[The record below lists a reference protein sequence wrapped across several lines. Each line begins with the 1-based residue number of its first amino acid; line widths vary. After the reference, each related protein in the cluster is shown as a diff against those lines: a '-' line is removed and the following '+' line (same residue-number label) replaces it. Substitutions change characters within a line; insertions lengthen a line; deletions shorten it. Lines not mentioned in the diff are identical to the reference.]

1 MERKFYTDDFEQ
13 LLKERS
19 DEFRM
24 YPSKRVWHSIYNDL
38 HPGRKWPSVAVSMV
52 LIIALL
58 LVSYWNSN
66 NNNSS
71 NVTTASTAITAGLQN
86 TADADY
92 NVLQQNFPTITFNNK
107 DAAITPVVAGIQDN
121 TSGLQSIAAIPSQKT
136 NSANNLNLQAASVQ
150 KAFSKNRTAKNNA
163 TTTVAGEYRKQNS
176 NSRSAIVI
184 NNNALKATDNTTVEE
199 ENVITDNSAAEETNI
214 TINNTTISTELNTV
228 PVKNTPEENL
238 TAAKKENTPELITTA
253 TPAKKDALSAED
265 KAWIEDYALHNKAQR
280 GKWKERLALEFYI
293 TPGIGFRKLASN
305 STMAA
310 NAGNY
315 IAQSAS
321 PTGVNP
327 MNHKPGLGL
336 EAGLGLVY
344 AAAKNLRF
352 KAGVQANVTN
362 YIVNADETSHPIL
375 TTLLL
380 NELNT
385 GYPYMVSRIST
396 VANTSGLQPVKLHN
410 KTYQVS
416 IPVGLALKLS
426 GNSKFNWYAGAAV
439 QPTFVIGGK
448 ANLISA
454 DKRNYVSDPTFIRHW
469 SLNAALETYVQYKL
483 NGYTLQVGPQL
494 RYQLVSTYS
503 KQVSLNENL
512 YNTGLKIGVLKNF

>member
-66 NNNSS
+66 DNNSS
-71 NVTTASTAITAGLQN
+71 KVTTASTIDGSQN
-86 TADADY
+86 ISIAD
-92 NVLQQNFPTITFNNK
+92 NSVLQQNFPAITFNNQ
-107 DAAITPVVAGIQDN
+107 DVLLNPVVSSNKANIAEPR
-121 TSGLQSIAAIPSQKT
+121 LQPETTIAPQKS
-136 NSANNLNLQAASVQ
+136 NGVNNLNLPAIPAQ
-150 KAFSKNRTAKNNA
+150 KTYSKNRTAKNNTTA
-163 TTTVAGEYRKQNS
+163 TASEYPEQNS
-176 NSRSAIVI
+176 NSISLFSI
-184 NNNALKATDNTTVEE
+184 NNALRATENTTVDEGK
-199 ENVITDNSAAEETNI
+199 VITDNSTVKETNI
-214 TINNTTISTELNTV
+214 TFDNTINSTEINTV
-228 PVKNTPEENL
+228 PVKNIPEENL
-238 TAAKKENTPELITTA
+238 TATKKENTPEVINTA
-253 TPAKKDALSAED
+253 APTKKDALSAED

-280 GKWKERLALEFYI
+280 GKWKDRLAMEFYV
-293 TPGIGFRKLASN
+293 TPSIGYRKLASN
-305 STMAA
+305 STMAT
-310 NAGNY
+310 NTGNY

-321 PTGVNP
+321 PSGVNP
-327 MNHKPGLGL
+327 MDHKPGLGL

-344 AAAKNLRF
+344 AAAKNIRL
-352 KAGVQANVTN
+352 KAGVQANITN
-362 YIVNADETSHPIL
+362 YIINADETNHPIL

-385 GYPYMVSRIST
+385 GYPNMVTRTST

-416 IPVGLALKLS
+416 IPVGFALKLS
-426 GNSKFNWYAGAAV
+426 GNSKFDWYAGAAA

-469 SLNAALETYVQYKL
+469 SLNAALETYVQYKF

-503 KQVSLNENL
+503 KQFSLNENL

>member
-38 HPGRKWPSVAVSMV
+38 HPGRKWPSVAVSML

-66 NNNSS
+66 DNNSS
-71 NVTTASTAITAGLQN
+71 KEATTSTTPGSQN
-86 TADADY
+86 LSIAD
-92 NVLQQNFPTITFNNK
+92 NTVWQQNFSVITFNNQ
-107 DAAITPVVAGIQDN
+107 DVLLNPVVSSKKAN
-121 TSGLQSIAAIPSQKT
+121 TPGLQPETIIAPQKS
-136 NSANNLNLQAASVQ
+136 NEVNNLNLPAIPAQ
-150 KAFSKNRTAKNNA
+150 KTYSKNRTTKNNSTIIA
-163 TTTVAGEYRKQNS
+163 SEYPEQNP
-176 NSRSAIVI
+176 NSTSPALI
-184 NNNALKATDNTTVEE
+184 NNALNATANTTVDE
-199 ENVITDNSAAEETNI
+199 ENVITDNSTVKETNL
-214 TINNTTISTELNTV
+214 TIDNTVNSTEVNTV
-228 PVKNTPEENL
+228 PVKNISEENL
-238 TAAKKENTPELITTA
+238 TATKKENTPEVITTA
-253 TPAKKDALSAED
+253 ALAKKDALSAED

-280 GKWKERLALEFYI
+280 GKWKDRLALEFYV
-293 TPGIGFRKLASN
+293 TPSIGYRKLASN
-305 STMAA
+305 STMAT
-310 NAGNY
+310 NTGNY

-321 PTGVNP
+321 PSGVNP
-327 MNHKPGLGL
+327 MDHKPGLGL
-336 EAGLGLVY
+336 EAGLGLAY
-344 AAAKNLRF
+344 AAAKNIRL

-362 YIVNADETSHPIL
+362 YIINADETNHPIL

-396 VANTSGLQPVKLHN
+396 VANSSGLQPVKLHN

-416 IPVGLALKLS
+416 IPVGFALKLS
-426 GNSKFNWYAGAAV
+426 GNSKFDWYAGATA

-469 SLNAALETYVQYKL
+469 SLNAALETYVQYKFS
-483 NGYTLQVGPQL
+483 GYTLQVGPQF

-503 KQVSLNENL
+503 KQFSLNENL

>member
-38 HPGRKWPSVAVSMV
+38 HPGRKWPSVAVSML

-66 NNNSS
+66 DNNSS
-71 NVTTASTAITAGLQN
+71 KVTTASTIDGSQN
-86 TADADY
+86 ISIAD
-92 NVLQQNFPTITFNNK
+92 NSVLQQNFPAITFNNQGVLLN
-107 DAAITPVVAGIQDN
+107 PVVSSNKAN
-121 TSGLQSIAAIPSQKT
+121 TPGPGLQPATTIAPQKH
-136 NSANNLNLQAASVQ
+136 NGVNNLNLPAIPVQ
-150 KAFSKNRTAKNNA
+150 KTNAKNRTTKNNA
-163 TTTVAGEYRKQNS
+163 TAVASEYAEQNS
-176 NSRSAIVI
+176 NNTSPALVI
-184 NNNALKATDNTTVEE
+184 NALKATENTTADE
-199 ENVITDNSAAEETNI
+199 ENVIADNSTFKETSI
-214 TINNTTISTELNTV
+214 TFDNTVNSTEINTV
-228 PVKNTPEENL
+228 PVKNISEENL
-238 TAAKKENTPELITTA
+238 TATKKENTPEVITTA

-265 KAWIEDYALHNKAQR
+265 KAWVEDYALHNKAQR
-280 GKWKERLALEFYI
+280 GKWKDRLALEFYV
-293 TPGIGFRKLASN
+293 TPSIGYRKLASN
-305 STMAA
+305 STMAT
-310 NAGNY
+310 NTGNY

-321 PTGVNP
+321 PSGVNP
-327 MNHKPGLGL
+327 MDHKPGLGL

-344 AAAKNLRF
+344 AAAKNIRL

-362 YIVNADETSHPIL
+362 YIINADETNHPIL

-416 IPVGLALKLS
+416 IPVGFALKLS
-426 GNSKFNWYAGAAV
+426 GNSKFDWYAGAAA

-469 SLNAALETYVQYKL
+469 SLNAALETYVQYKF

-503 KQVSLNENL
+503 KQFSLNENL

>member
-38 HPGRKWPSVAVSMV
+38 HPGRKWPSVAVSML

-66 NNNSS
+66 DNNSS
-71 NVTTASTAITAGLQN
+71 KVTTALTTAGSQN
-86 TADADY
+86 ISIAD
-92 NVLQQNFPTITFNNK
+92 NSVLQKNFPTITFNNQ
-107 DAAITPVVAGIQDN
+107 DVLLNPVVSSNKTN
-121 TSGLQSIAAIPSQKT
+121 TPGLQPETIIAPQKP
-136 NSANNLNLQAASVQ
+136 NGVHNLNLPAIPVQ
-150 KAFSKNRTAKNNA
+150 KTYSKNRTTKNNS
-163 TTTVAGEYRKQNS
+163 TTIASEYPEQNY
-176 NSRSAIVI
+176 NSTSPALI
-184 NNNALKATDNTTVEE
+184 NNALNATANTTVDE
-199 ENVITDNSAAEETNI
+199 ENVITDNSTVKETNL
-214 TINNTTISTELNTV
+214 TIDNTVNSTEVNTV
-228 PVKNTPEENL
+228 PVKNISEENL
-238 TAAKKENTPELITTA
+238 TATKKENTPEVITTA
-253 TPAKKDALSAED
+253 ALAKKDALSAED

-280 GKWKERLALEFYI
+280 GKWKDRLAMEFYV
-293 TPGIGFRKLASN
+293 TPSIGYRKLASN
-305 STMAA
+305 STMAT
-310 NAGNY
+310 NTGNY

-321 PTGVNP
+321 PSGVNP
-327 MNHKPGLGL
+327 MDHKPGLGL

-344 AAAKNLRF
+344 AAAKNIRL
-352 KAGVQANVTN
+352 KAGLQANVTN
-362 YIVNADETSHPIL
+362 YIINADETNHPIL

-416 IPVGLALKLS
+416 IPVGFAVKLS
-426 GNSKFNWYAGAAV
+426 GNSKFDWYAGAAA

-454 DKRNYVSDPTFIRHW
+454 DKRNYVSDPSFIRHW
-469 SLNAALETYVQYKL
+469 SLNAALETYVQYKF
-483 NGYTLQVGPQL
+483 NGYTLQFGPQL

-503 KQVSLNENL
+503 KQFSLNENL

>member
-38 HPGRKWPSVAVSMV
+38 HPGRKWPSVAVSML

-66 NNNSS
+66 DNNSS
-71 NVTTASTAITAGLQN
+71 KVTTASTTAASQNISITDN
-86 TADADY
+86 T
-92 NVLQQNFPTITFNNK
+92 VWQQNFSAITFNNK
-107 DAAITPVVAGIQDN
+107 DVSLNSVGTSNKNN
-121 TSGLQSIAAIPSQKT
+121 TSGFQIETTITTQKPNGV
-136 NSANNLNLQAASVQ
+136 NSLNLPLVIAQ
-150 KAFSKNRTAKNNA
+150 KVYSKNRTTKNNSTIIA
-163 TTTVAGEYRKQNS
+163 SEYPEQNP
-176 NSRSAIVI
+176 NSTSPALI
-184 NNNALKATDNTTVEE
+184 NNALNATANTTVDE
-199 ENVITDNSAAEETNI
+199 ENVITDNSTVKETNL
-214 TINNTTISTELNTV
+214 TIDNTVNSTEVNTV
-228 PVKNTPEENL
+228 PVKNISEENL
-238 TAAKKENTPELITTA
+238 TATKKENTPEVITTA
-253 TPAKKDALSAED
+253 ALPKKDALSAED

-280 GKWKERLALEFYI
+280 GKWKDRLALEFYV
-293 TPGIGFRKLASN
+293 TPSIGYRKLASN
-305 STMAA
+305 STMAT
-310 NAGNY
+310 NTGNY

-321 PTGVNP
+321 PSGVNP
-327 MNHKPGLGL
+327 MDHKPGLGL

-344 AAAKNLRF
+344 AAAKNIRL

-362 YIVNADETSHPIL
+362 YIINADETNHPIL

-416 IPVGLALKLS
+416 IPVGFALKLS
-426 GNSKFNWYAGAAV
+426 GNSKFDWYAGATA

-469 SLNAALETYVQYKL
+469 SLNAALETYVQYKF

-503 KQVSLNENL
+503 KQFSLNENL

>member
-38 HPGRKWPSVAVSMV
+38 HPGRKWPSVAVSMLLV
-52 LIIALL
+52 IALL

-66 NNNSS
+66 DNNASKEA
-71 NVTTASTAITAGLQN
+71 TASTTPGSQN
-86 TADADY
+86 LSIAD
-92 NVLQQNFPTITFNNK
+92 NTVWQQNFSAVTFNKKDVSVNSAGSSNK
-107 DAAITPVVAGIQDN
+107 NN
-121 TSGLQSIAAIPSQKT
+121 TSGWQSAATIVPQKPNGVNT
-136 NSANNLNLQAASVQ
+136 LNLAMVPAQ
-150 KAFSKNRTAKNNA
+150 KVYSKNRTTKNN
-163 TTTVAGEYRKQNS
+163 TTTVASEYPEQNF
-176 NSRSAIVI
+176 NSSTFPALI
-184 NNNALKATDNTTVEE
+184 NNALKVTENTTADE
-199 ENVITDNSAAEETNI
+199 ENVITDNSAVKETNI
-214 TINNTTISTELNTV
+214 TLDNTV
-228 PVKNTPEENL
+228 TRTEINTESVKNMPDENL
-238 TAAKKENTPELITTA
+238 TATKKENTPEIIATTA
-253 TPAKKDALSAED
+253 ALGKKDALSAED

-280 GKWKERLALEFYI
+280 GKWKDRLALEFYV
-293 TPGIGFRKLASN
+293 TPSIGYRKLASN
-305 STMAA
+305 SALAT
-310 NAGNY
+310 NTGNY

-321 PTGVNP
+321 PSGVNP
-327 MNHKPGLGL
+327 MDHKPGLGL

-344 AAAKNLRF
+344 AAAKNIRL
-352 KAGVQANVTN
+352 KAGVQANVTS
-362 YIVNADETSHPIL
+362 YIINADETNHPIL

-385 GYPYMVSRIST
+385 GYPYMVSRTST

-416 IPVGLALKLS
+416 IPVGVALKLS
-426 GNSKFNWYAGAAV
+426 GNSKFDWYAGAAA

-454 DKRNYVSDPTFIRHW
+454 DKRNYISDPSFIRHW
-469 SLNAALETYVQYKL
+469 SLNAALETYVQYKF
-483 NGYTLQVGPQL
+483 NGYTLQLGPQF

-503 KQVSLNENL
+503 KQFSLNENL

>member
-1 MERKFYTDDFEQ
+1 MERKFYTDEFEQ

-38 HPGRKWPSVAVSMV
+38 HPGRKWPSVAVSMLLV
-52 LIIALL
+52 IALL

-66 NNNSS
+66 DNNSS
-71 NVTTASTAITAGLQN
+71 KAMTASTTVGASNISIADN
-86 TADADY
+86 TI
-92 NVLQQNFPTITFNNK
+92 LQQGFSTITFNSK
-107 DAAITPVVAGIQDN
+107 DAGITPAVTNTQNN
-121 TSGLQSIAAIPSQKT
+121 TSGLQSTTTIVPQKT
-136 NSANNLNLQAASVQ
+136 NGVNNLNLSASFIQ
-150 KAFSKNRTAKNNA
+150 KTYTKNSTAKNNA
-163 TTTVAGEYRKQNS
+163 ADVATKSPEQNLNS
-176 NSRSAIVI
+176 NSLV
-184 NNNALKATDNTTVEE
+184 LVNTTLKEAIENTTSDE
-199 ENVITDNSAAEETNI
+199 ENLITDNSTVKETNI
-214 TINNTTISTELNTV
+214 TIDNTTNSTDLNAV

-238 TAAKKENTPELITTA
+238 TTAKKENENTPVLVTNSI
-253 TPAKKDALSAED
+253 PAKKDVLSAED
-265 KAWIEDYALHNKAQR
+265 KAWVEDYALHNKSQR
-280 GKWKERLALEFYI
+280 GKWKDRLALEFYV
-293 TPGIGFRKLASN
+293 TPSIGYRKLASN
-305 STMAA
+305 STMAT
-310 NAGNY
+310 NTGNY

-321 PTGVNP
+321 PSGVNP
-327 MNHKPGLGL
+327 MDHKPGLGL

-344 AAAKNLRF
+344 AAAKNIRL

-362 YIVNADETSHPIL
+362 YIINADETNHPII

-380 NELNT
+380 NEPNT
-385 GYPYMVSRIST
+385 GYPYLVSSIST

-416 IPVGLALKLS
+416 IPVGFAVKLS
-426 GNSKFNWYAGAAV
+426 GNSKLDWYAGAAA

-469 SLNAALETYVQYKL
+469 SLNAALETYVQYKFS
-483 NGYTLQVGPQL
+483 GYTLQVGPQL
-494 RYQLVSTYS
+494 RYQVVSTYS
-503 KQVSLNENL
+503 KQFSLNENL

>member
-38 HPGRKWPSVAVSMV
+38 HPGRKWPSVAVSML

-66 NNNSS
+66 DNNSS
-71 NVTTASTAITAGLQN
+71 KVTTALTTEGSQN
-86 TADADY
+86 ISIAD
-92 NVLQQNFPTITFNNK
+92 NSVLQQNFPTTTTFNNQ
-107 DAAITPVVAGIQDN
+107 DVLLNPVVSSNKAN
-121 TSGLQSIAAIPSQKT
+121 TSGLQPETIIAPQKP
-136 NSANNLNLQAASVQ
+136 NGVHNLNLPAIPDQ
-150 KAFSKNRTAKNNA
+150 KTYSKNRTTKNNVIA
-163 TTTVAGEYRKQNS
+163 VASEYPEQNS
-176 NSRSAIVI
+176 NSTSPALI
-184 NNNALKATDNTTVEE
+184 NNALNATVDE
-199 ENVITDNSAAEETNI
+199 ENVITDNSTVKETNI
-214 TINNTTISTELNTV
+214 SIDNTVNSTEINTV
-228 PVKNTPEENL
+228 PVKNISEENL
-238 TAAKKENTPELITTA
+238 KATKKENTPEVITTA

-280 GKWKERLALEFYI
+280 GKWKDRLAMEFYV
-293 TPGIGFRKLASN
+293 TPSIGYRKLASN
-305 STMAA
+305 STMAT
-310 NAGNY
+310 NTGNY

-321 PTGVNP
+321 PSGVNP
-327 MNHKPGLGL
+327 MDHKPGLGL

-344 AAAKNLRF
+344 AAAKNIRL

-362 YIVNADETSHPIL
+362 YIINADETNHPIL

-416 IPVGLALKLS
+416 IPVGFALKLS
-426 GNSKFNWYAGAAV
+426 GNSKFDWYAGATA

-469 SLNAALETYVQYKL
+469 SLNAALETYVQYKF

-503 KQVSLNENL
+503 KQFSLNENL

>member
-38 HPGRKWPSVAVSMV
+38 HPGRKWPSVAVSML

-66 NNNSS
+66 DNNFST
-71 NVTTASTAITAGLQN
+71 VTTASTTGATSNRYI
-86 TADADY
+86 AD
-92 NVLQQNFPTITFNNK
+92 NNLLQQNFPTISFKNNNE
-107 DAAITPVVAGIQDN
+107 ALAPVVAITQNN
-121 TSGLQSIAAIPSQKT
+121 TSTAGLQTTTATQKT
-136 NSANNLNLQAASVQ
+136 NGLNNLNLTAVPI
-150 KAFSKNRTAKNNA
+150 KRVYSKNLNTKNNTVDVSSEYLEQNPNS
-163 TTTVAGEYRKQNS
+163 TTSTAL
-176 NSRSAIVI
+176 I
-184 NNNALKATDNTTVEE
+184 NNALKATGNTTSDK
-199 ENVITDNSAAEETNI
+199 ENLITDNSADQETNI
-214 TINNTTISTELNTV
+214 TINNTISNSEINIIPL
-228 PVKNTPEENL
+228 KNTSEEKFI
-238 TAAKKENTPELITTA
+238 TTKKENTPEIIATA
-253 TPAKKDALSAED
+253 AAAKKDALSAED

-280 GKWKERLALEFYI
+280 GKWKGRLALEFYV
-293 TPGIGFRKLASN
+293 TPGIGYRKLSSN

-310 NAGNY
+310 NASNY

-327 MNHKPGLGL
+327 MDHKPGLGL
-336 EAGLGLVY
+336 EAGIGLVY
-344 AAAKNLRF
+344 AAAKNLRL

-362 YIVNADETSHPIL
+362 YIINADETNHPIL

-385 GYPYMVSRIST
+385 GYPYIASRIST
-396 VANTSGLQPVKLHN
+396 VSNSSGLQPVKLHN

-416 IPVGLALKLS
+416 IPVGVALKLS
-426 GNSKFNWYAGAAV
+426 GNNKFDWYAGAAA

-469 SLNAALETYVQYKL
+469 SLNAALETYVQYKFS
-483 NGYTLQVGPQL
+483 GYTLQVGPQF

-503 KQVSLNENL
+503 KQFSLNENL

>member
-38 HPGRKWPSVAVSMV
+38 HPGRKWPSVAVSML
-52 LIIALL
+52 LIITLL

-66 NNNSS
+66 NNNSPKEE
-71 NVTTASTAITAGLQN
+71 TASTTATSKNISIADNTVWQQNFSVIPFAKNDVSLNSADISNKNNTAGLKIE
-86 TADADY
+86 TA
-92 NVLQQNFPTITFNNK
+92 
-107 DAAITPVVAGIQDN
+107 
-121 TSGLQSIAAIPSQKT
+121 IAPQKPIGV
-136 NSANNLNLQAASVQ
+136 NNLNLPMVTAQ
-150 KAFSKNRTAKNNA
+150 KVYSKNRSTKNSTTAAANDYI
-163 TTTVAGEYRKQNS
+163 GQNS
-176 NSRSAIVI
+176 NSSTLPTLV
-184 NNNALKATDNTTVEE
+184 NKALKTIDNTTADE
-199 ENVITDNSAAEETNI
+199 ENVIPDNSAVKETNI
-214 TINNTTISTELNTV
+214 NIDNTTTGADLNAV
-228 PVKNTPEENL
+228 PVKNTSEDDLITAVKENKTEQVT
-238 TAAKKENTPELITTA
+238 TAAN
-253 TPAKKDALSAED
+253 KKDALSAEE

-280 GKWKERLALEFYI
+280 GKWKDRLALEFYV
-293 TPGIGFRKLASN
+293 TPGIGYRKLASN
-305 STMAA
+305 SIMAT
-310 NAGNY
+310 NTGNY

-321 PTGVNP
+321 PSGVNP
-327 MNHKPGLGL
+327 MDHKPGLGL
-336 EAGLGLVY
+336 EAGVGLVY
-344 AAAKNLRF
+344 AAAKNIRL
-352 KAGVQANVTN
+352 KAGVQANVTS
-362 YIVNADETSHPIL
+362 YIINADETNHPIL

-385 GYPYMVSRIST
+385 GYPYMVSRTST

-416 IPVGLALKLS
+416 IPVGFALKLS
-426 GNSKFNWYAGAAV
+426 GNSKFDWYAGAAA

-454 DKRNYVSDPTFIRHW
+454 DKRNYVSDPSFIRHW
-469 SLNAALETYVQYKL
+469 SLNAALETYVQYKFS
-483 NGYTLQVGPQL
+483 GYTLQVGPQF

-503 KQVSLNENL
+503 KQFSLNENL